1 MLAYRVGNQSQHPWG
16 VETTI
21 HIEDDGKRVRSV
33 TVMQWPDKDEKL
45 QAQRGAKLI
54 QNYLDDLAEAEKPSE
69 LVSRAEVEALLVKQG
84 LLREGERVESVKAV
98 SELTAEKVP

>member
-1 MLAYRVGNQSQHPWG
+1 MLSYRVGNQSSHPWG
-16 VETTI
+16 VETVI
-21 HIEDDGKRVRSV
+21 HIEDDGKRVRSI

-54 QNYLDDLAEAEKPSE
+54 ANYLDDLAEQAKPSE

-84 LLREGERVESVKAV
+84 ILKTGERVESVKPV